1 MCLSVCDFESCALQW
16 IRDEMLSSNGN
27 PFLRAEY
34 LNPPPATNTMDS
46 KKSPLA
52 LLAQTC
58 SQIGADPTPTT
69 ATKTASS
76 TMTTTTTTGHPSGE
90 SRKKSASECLAHDNR
105 HEPRGSPSASV
116 VSSPEANNNRVAQ
129 QQQRPASSANDAGQ
143 SLPNAATQTLKTAS
157 IKKASDVSSNPN
169 RLTPTDRRSKSTSP
183 KNRSNAGASSG
194 GVGPPHPTQAVDHPS
209 ASTASTSA
217 AFMNHLLLHPSQ
229 QQLVGGSHPSHH
241 HNQQQHHQHH
251 HLMMAAALAHGSS
264 DASSSSSSS
273 AAAAMSLANSYK
285 SLMAA
290 SAGMAYSSGHPSSMS
305 PYPHSPYSPHHHAS
319 VAGAGAGAGASA
331 GYGPPH
337 PSAID
342 FGAYANALNAAAV
355 AKSTSS
361 ASSGHPFIAT
371 SAATAAMMNGYLA
384 GHPAYSVA
392 ALQQAMHQ
400 QHYGNAA
407 ARMASSSSSA
417 FSSSSAAALVQSKPT
432 NSNAESACRDPY
444 CTGCP
449 ASSSNNNN
457 VAASSSSAAAAAA
470 AAGQIHMVCTVG
482 CPLSVQCEHMKVPMA
497 AHHLQ
502 MLSAPGASSPGSAN
516 GQPPPSSPHHNN
528 SNSSN
533 NVNNVNN
540 RPYICNWIVA
550 DNYCGKRFASSDDL
564 LQHLRT
570 HTNLSSAAAA
580 AAAAPP
586 PESAPTSSA
595 TGFAHPSS
603 MMRAAYPTPPLS
615 PLSAARYHPYG
626 KANGSTTTSATSLP
640 AQQQQQQQPGPFP
653 SAVAGLF
660 HPGMAA
666 AMAAMASGGPY
677 GAGPPPPS
685 AAAAAAAAAAH
696 LFHMNPALAPY
707 YSHLSLFAHQ
717 TNNQASTRQMPG
729 LGPAPLGGG
738 GLGGQP

>member
-1 MCLSVCDFESCALQW
+1 
-16 IRDEMLSSNGN
+16 MLSSNGN

-76 TMTTTTTTGHPSGE
+76 STMTTTTTTGHPSGE

-105 HEPRGSPSASV
+105 HEPRDSPSASV
-116 VSSPEANNNRVAQ
+116 VSSPEANNNRVAQQQ

-194 GVGPPHPTQAVDHPS
+194 VVPPHPTQAVDHPS

-241 HNQQQHHQHH
+241 HNQQQHHQQHH
-251 HLMMAAALAHGSS
+251 HLMMAAAALAHGSS
-264 DASSSSSSS
+264 DASSSSSSSSSS

-337 PSAID
+337 PSALD

-417 FSSSSAAALVQSKPT
+417 FSSSSSSAAALVQSKPT

-449 ASSSNNNN
+449 ASSSNNN
-457 VAASSSSAAAAAA
+457 VAASSSSAA

-482 CPLSVQCEHMKVPMA
+482 CPLSVQCEHMKVPIA

-528 SNSSN
+528 SNNSN
-533 NVNNVNN
+533 NINNINNVNN

-580 AAAAPP
+580 AAAAAAPP
-586 PESAPTSSA
+586 PESAATSSA

-626 KANGSTTTSATSLP
+626 KANGSTTTSVTSLP
-640 AQQQQQQQPGPFP
+640 AQQQQPGPFP

-685 AAAAAAAAAAH
+685 SAAAAAAAAAH

>member
-1 MCLSVCDFESCALQW
+1 MSH
-16 IRDEMLSSNGN
+16 RK
-27 PFLRAEY
+27 
-34 LNPPPATNTMDS
+34 MDS

-69 ATKTASS
+69 ATKTASSS

-105 HEPRGSPSASV
+105 HEPRDSPSASV
-116 VSSPEANNNRVAQ
+116 VSSPEANNNRVAQQQ

-194 GVGPPHPTQAVDHPS
+194 VVPPHPTQAVDHPS

-241 HNQQQHHQHH
+241 HNQQQQQQHHHQQHH
-251 HLMMAAALAHGSS
+251 HLMMAAAALAHGSS
-264 DASSSSSSS
+264 DASSSSSSSSSS

-337 PSAID
+337 PSALD

-417 FSSSSAAALVQSKPT
+417 FSSSSSSAAALVQSKPT

-449 ASSSNNNN
+449 ASSSNNN
-457 VAASSSSAAAAAA
+457 VAASSSSAA

-482 CPLSVQCEHMKVPMA
+482 CPLSVQCEHMKVPIA

-528 SNSSN
+528 SNNSN
-533 NVNNVNN
+533 NINNINNVNN

-580 AAAAPP
+580 AAAAAAPP
-586 PESAPTSSA
+586 PESAATSSA

-626 KANGSTTTSATSLP
+626 KANGSTTTSVTSLP
-640 AQQQQQQQPGPFP
+640 AQQQQPGPFP

-685 AAAAAAAAAAH
+685 SAAAAAAAAAH

>member
-1 MCLSVCDFESCALQW
+1 
-16 IRDEMLSSNGN
+16 MLSSNGN

-69 ATKTASS
+69 ATKT
-76 TMTTTTTTGHPSGE
+76 TTTTTTCNASVVE
-90 SRKKSASECLAHDNR
+90 SRKKSASECSPHDKR
-105 HEPRGSPSASV
+105 DSVGSMVPTT
-116 VSSPEANNNRVAQ
+116 EANNNNNGVQ
-129 QQQRPASSANDAGQ
+129 QQEQRPASS
-143 SLPNAATQTLKTAS
+143 PTNAATTQLKATTA
-157 IKKASDVSSNPN
+157 KKTSDVSANNN

-183 KNRSNAGASSG
+183 KNRSSVHSQ
-194 GVGPPHPTQAVDHPS
+194 PSAVDHP
-209 ASTASTSA
+209 AAATASA
-217 AFMNHLLLHPSQ
+217 AFVNPLLLVSPSQ
-229 QQLVGGSHPSHH
+229 QQLAGGNHPSPHH
-241 HNQQQHHQHH
+241 HHQ
-251 HLMMAAALAHGSS
+251 LMMAAALAHGSS
-264 DASSSSSSS
+264 DASASSA

-290 SAGMAYSSGHPSSMS
+290 SAGMAYGGHHHHQKQQHPQQQQHHQQQQQQHRHHHPSLS
-305 PYPHSPYSPHHHAS
+305 PYPHSAYSPHHAS
-319 VAGAGAGAGASA
+319 VAGASA

-337 PSAID
+337 PSALD

-355 AKSTSS
+355 AKSTSA
-361 ASSGHPFIAT
+361 ASSGNAFIPT

-384 GHPAYSVA
+384 SQVHPAYSVA

-400 QHYGNAA
+400 QQHYGNAA
-407 ARMASSSSSA
+407 AAAAAAAAPPPPPPPTRLPSSSSSSA
-417 FSSSSAAALVQSKPT
+417 AGLVQSKPT
-432 NSNAESACRDPY
+432 NSNADAACRDPY

-449 ASSSNNNN
+449 ASG
-457 VAASSSSAAAAAA
+457 VAASSS

-482 CPLSVQCEHMKVPMA
+482 CALSVPCDHIKVPIA

-516 GQPPPSSPHHNN
+516 GQPPPSSPHQNNNN
-528 SNSSN
+528 SSSSSSSN
-533 NVNNVNN
+533 NN

-570 HTNLSSAAAA
+570 HTNLSSAGAAT
-580 AAAAPP
+580 APP
-586 PESAPTSSA
+586 SESLSTSSA

-626 KANGSTTTSATSLP
+626 KANPSTTTTTTTMSATSLVAP
-640 AQQQQQQQPGPFP
+640 PQPGAYP
-653 SAVAGLF
+653 SASGLF

-666 AMAAMASGGPY
+666 AMAAMAAAGSAGPY
-677 GAGPPPPS
+677 GAVPPPPS
-685 AAAAAAAAAAH
+685 AAAAAAAAAAAH

-707 YSHLSLFAHQ
+707 YSHLSLFGHQ
-717 TNNQASTRQMPG
+717 TNNQASTRHVPG
-729 LGPAPLGGG
+729 LGPAPLGGA

>member
-1 MCLSVCDFESCALQW
+1 
-16 IRDEMLSSNGN
+16 MLSSNGN

-34 LNPPPATNTMDS
+34 LNPPPATNSMDS

-69 ATKTASS
+69 STKTTSS
-76 TMTTTTTTGHPSGE
+76 AATTTSTCNPAGE
-90 SRKKSASECLAHDNR
+90 SRKKSASECSPNDKR
-105 HEPRGSPSASV
+105 DPKGSPLTSN
-116 VSSPEANNNRVAQ
+116 VSPAEANNNRLQ
-129 QQQRPASSANDAGQ
+129 QQQRPASSDNDAPAAR
-143 SLPNAATQTLKTAS
+143 SSPNAASGPSVKAIST
-157 IKKASDVSSNPN
+157 KKDVSNNN

-183 KNRSNAGASSG
+183 KNRSSATAGQPQPSAM
-194 GVGPPHPTQAVDHPS
+194 DHP
-209 ASTASTSA
+209 TAST
-217 AFMNHLLLHPSQ
+217 AFMNHLLLHPPQ
-229 QQLVGGSHPSHH
+229 QPLAGGGNSHPSH
-241 HNQQQHHQHH
+241 QHQHQ
-251 HLMMAAALAHGSS
+251 LMMAAALAHGSS
-264 DASSSSSSS
+264 DASSSAASAS

-290 SAGMAYSSGHPSSMS
+290 SAAGMAYGGHPSMS
-305 PYPHSPYSPHHHAS
+305 PYPHSAYSPHHPSMAAAAAAAAAA
-319 VAGAGAGAGASA
+319 AGANTGP
-331 GYGPPH
+331 YGPPH
-337 PSAID
+337 HPSMLD
-342 FGAYANALNAAAV
+342 FGAYANAV

-361 ASSGHPFIAT
+361 APSGNAFMPT
-371 SAATAAMMNGYLA
+371 SMMNGYLA
-384 GHPAYSVA
+384 SQVHPAYSVA

-407 ARMASSSSSA
+407 TRLA
-417 FSSSSAAALVQSKPT
+417 SSSSAAAAAAAGLAQSKPA
-432 NSNAESACRDPY
+432 NSNTDPSCRDPY

-449 ASSSNNNN
+449 AS
-457 VAASSSSAAAAAA
+457 

-482 CPLSVQCEHMKVPMA
+482 CALSVQCDHIKVPMA

-502 MLSAPGASSPGSAN
+502 MLSAPGASSPGSSAN
-516 GQPPPSSPHHNN
+516 GQPPPSSPHLNNNNNNNN
-528 SNSSN
+528 SSSSS
-533 NVNNVNN
+533 NN
-540 RPYICNWIVA
+540 RPYICNWIVG

-580 AAAAPP
+580 APP
-586 PESAPTSSA
+586 PESVSTSSA
-595 TGFAHPSS
+595 AFAHPSS

-626 KANGSTTTSATSLP
+626 KANPSTTTTTSTSTSSSMP
-640 AQQQQQQQPGPFP
+640 PQQQPGPFP
-653 SAVAGLF
+653 SAPGLF

-666 AMAAMASGGPY
+666 AMAAMAAGSSGPY
-677 GAGPPPPS
+677 GAVPAPPS
-685 AAAAAAAAAAH
+685 AH

-717 TNNQASTRQMPG
+717 ANTQPSTRHMPG
-729 LGPAPLGGG
+729 LGPAPLGGA

>member
-1 MCLSVCDFESCALQW
+1 MSH
-16 IRDEMLSSNGN
+16 RK
-27 PFLRAEY
+27 
-34 LNPPPATNTMDS
+34 MDS

-69 ATKTASS
+69 ATKTASSS

-105 HEPRGSPSASV
+105 HEPRDSPSASV
-116 VSSPEANNNRVAQ
+116 VSSPEANNNRVAQQQ

-194 GVGPPHPTQAVDHPS
+194 VVPPHPTQAVDHPS

-241 HNQQQHHQHH
+241 HNQQQHHQQHH
-251 HLMMAAALAHGSS
+251 HLMMAAAALAHGSS
-264 DASSSSSSS
+264 DASSSSSSSSSS

-337 PSAID
+337 PSALD

-417 FSSSSAAALVQSKPT
+417 FSSSSSSAAALVQSKPT

-449 ASSSNNNN
+449 ASSSNNN
-457 VAASSSSAAAAAA
+457 VAASSSSAA

-482 CPLSVQCEHMKVPMA
+482 CPLSVQCEHMKVPIA

-528 SNSSN
+528 SNNSN
-533 NVNNVNN
+533 NINNINNVNN

-586 PESAPTSSA
+586 AESAATSSA

-626 KANGSTTTSATSLP
+626 KANGSTTTSVTSLP
-640 AQQQQQQQPGPFP
+640 AQQQQPGPFP

-685 AAAAAAAAAAH
+685 SAAAAAAAAAH